1 MFKNKE
7 NLSIIGV
14 VITGLSIWGFIF
26 FQIRDD
32 LYRSVINDFDLLRVL
47 INFGVLL
54 AGYGGFKLLQGTGN
68 IEKKKYHETFKKT
81 LSGRV
86 LYWFWLVPVVTAFFL
101 FVVGY
106 VFHVDRLVN
115 LIVAGTV
122 FVWIYLFFK
131 MHVW

>member
-68 IEKKKYHETFKKT
+68 IEKKNTMRHLRRHCRGEYYIGF
-81 LSGRV
+81 G
-86 LYWFWLVPVVTAFFL
+86 
-101 FVVGY
+101 
-106 VFHVDRLVN
+106 
-115 LIVAGTV
+115 
-122 FVWIYLFFK
+122 
-131 MHVW
+131 